1 MENTKEKIK
10 LKLKQLSKKQ
20 RENIYNNY
28 MIYDFHKSEV
38 KPFETIEKLVER
50 GNYVCVGCYEDT
62 DFLGYAYFVKSDTT
76 NNLLLDY
83 FAVNEQYRSKGLGS
97 KIILTMKEQLSGE
110 YSSLLGEVENPEFA
124 NDDNDKL
131 TRERRIAFYLKNGFK
146 VSNVKCRVS
155 VDNYVM
161 INLGLDKELNDKE
174 IYDEMNELYNIIFG
188 EAFFKNHISV
198 SI

>member
-1 MENTKEKIK
+1 M
-10 LKLKQLSKKQ
+10 KLKQLSKKQ

-50 GNYVCVGCYEDT
+50 GNYMCFGCYEDI
-62 DFLGYAYFVKSDTT
+62 DFLGYAYFVKSDNT

-83 FAVNEQYRSKGLGS
+83 FAVNKQYRSKGLGS
-97 KIILTMKEQLSGE
+97 KIILTMKEQLTGK

-155 VDNYVM
+155 VDSYVM

-174 IYDEMNELYNIIFG
+174 ISEEMNELYNIVFG
-188 EAFFKNHISV
+188 EEFFKKHIRI

>member
-1 MENTKEKIK
+1 MKTE
-10 LKLKQLSKKQ
+10 QLSEQQ
-20 RENIYNNY
+20 RISIYNNY
-28 MIYDFHKSEV
+28 LVHDFHKSEV
-38 KPFETIEKLVER
+38 KPLKTIENLVEK
-50 GNYVCVGCYEDT
+50 GNYVCLGFYEDT

-83 FAVNEQYRSKGLGS
+83 FAVNEQYRAKGLGS
-97 KIILTMKEQLSGE
+97 KIISTMKKQLTGK

-146 VSNVKCRVS
+146 VSNVKCCVS

-161 INLGLDKELNDKE
+161 INLGIDKELNDEE
-174 IYDEMNELYNIIFG
+174 IYEEMNELYNIIFG
-188 EAFFKNHISV
+188 EEFFKNNISI